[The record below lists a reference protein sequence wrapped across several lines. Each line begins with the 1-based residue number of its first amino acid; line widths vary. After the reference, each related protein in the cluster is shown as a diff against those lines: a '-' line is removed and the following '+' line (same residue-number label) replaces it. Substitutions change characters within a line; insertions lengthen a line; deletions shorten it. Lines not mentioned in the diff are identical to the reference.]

1 MKKKLAT
8 LIILLFA
15 ITSMFAQSKSE
26 IANVFIK
33 RAWKKYNDIETRVDA
48 LADFNKALKYLDT
61 ITKPDV
67 AKLGTLVHYEVGNWK
82 KAKSYAQQYFNL
94 SKNKKTDEY
103 LGLVELFVTID
114 EEIEAEEK
122 QKKQE
127 EEIRIKKEKELR
139 KIDSL
144 KTIWNTKADEFA
156 VKADSVYSLNA
167 NGYALFLNKGKY
179 GIVNDK
185 AETVVEANTYEFA
198 ISYGGFIIFQN
209 KEKEPTKI
217 YFFNTN
223 NGSGNQ
229 LPALSDINPLST
241 HYGVVMLPR
250 ANGRLVTYPN
260 NSFKPLVFDLN
271 ENKIVRVANKEDL
284 LDGLKKNDRIRKFNK
299 DGEVK
304 IDKDWYIF
312 GGHLGG
318 GVHPLYFEN
327 NYNVHAYLFSID
339 GTVLFTNSDYKYI
352 GAFYEN
358 KLQAIKGEDVFW
370 INQNGTKVTPPKDKT
385 AIYAGDSKVVKTKE
399 GFYQVFRDDK
409 IIKGDKTL
417 EKLPIFLRNNK

>member
-1 MKKKLAT
+1 MKKQL
-8 LIILLFA
+8 LILFCFF
-15 ITSMFAQSKSE
+15 SFFVSFGQSDS
-26 IANVFIK
+26 
-33 RAWKKYNDIETRVDA
+33 
-48 LADFNKALKYLDT
+48 
-61 ITKPDV
+61 DV
-67 AKLGTLVHYEVGNWK
+67 AKFYIKRTKKVIDESIDFKQAKIFFDKARKKMDTIEDSNLAKLGARIHFELEDYRTAK
-82 KAKSYAQQYFNL
+82 KYFQMYFNL
-94 SKNKKTDEY
+94 VRNKKSEDFDEQVR
-103 LGLVELFVTID
+103 LSVITN
-114 EEIEAEEK
+114 EEIELIEEQERLAEE
-122 QKKQE
+122 E
-127 EEIRIKKEKELR
+127 RIRKEKELR

-144 KTIWNTKADEFA
+144 KTIWNTKADELS
-156 VKADSVYSLNA
+156 VKADSVYSFNA

-241 HYGVVMLPR
+241 HYGKVMLPR

-271 ENKIVRVANKEDL
+271 QNKIVRVANKEDL

-327 NYNVHAYLFSID
+327 NYNVYAYLFSID
-339 GTVLFTNSDYKYI
+339 GTVLFTDSDYKYI

-358 KLQAIKGEDVFW
+358 KLQAIKDKDVFW